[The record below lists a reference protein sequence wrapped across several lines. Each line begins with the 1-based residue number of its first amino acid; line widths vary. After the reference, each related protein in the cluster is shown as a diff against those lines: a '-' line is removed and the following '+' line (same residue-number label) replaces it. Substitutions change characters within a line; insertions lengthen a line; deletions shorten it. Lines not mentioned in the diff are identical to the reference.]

1 MRQKNEKE
9 EERMITVVGL
19 GVNAGDLTKQGEA
32 AILAAAKAGKP
43 IVCRTA
49 KAKSYENLSALGV
62 PHTSLDEVYETS
74 RSFNSLNRN
83 LANAVYALGDGAVYC
98 VDGAASED
106 NSVKL
111 LLRKRGEVKIIG
123 GVSKISDFATRAAF
137 FGCSYT
143 AVSAYELAERAKVGG
158 LKAPLIIYDIDDR
171 FLASDVKLLLFD
183 LFGED
188 TAVKYLY
195 GEKCKKIALYDL
207 DRQRQYDYTCAIAI
221 DEQDLLK
228 KQRFCLEDLYEIVC
242 RLRAP
247 GGCPWDRAQTPES
260 IKMNVVE
267 EAYELV
273 DAVDSG
279 DDYKVLEETGDVF
292 LQAIFFAVMK
302 AECGAF
308 TLADALSG
316 ICEKLIS
323 RHTHIF
329 GKDKATDAESAL
341 SVWEKN
347 KKQEKHQE
355 SFADSVNDVPR
366 AFPAAMRAQKVGKRA
381 GKSGLDFASVEEAV
395 ACLESEIKEFL
406 QARKSGN
413 KVEIERELGDV
424 LFSAVNVG
432 RMAGVDCEQALK
444 ESTDVFAKRF
454 TLAEKLANEGGRD
467 VTKLSAK
474 EWDGYY
480 REAKKQLESGVQNV

>member
-1 MRQKNEKE
+1 
-9 EERMITVVGL
+9 MITVVGL
-19 GVNAGDLTKQGEA
+19 GVNLGDLTEQGKQ
-32 AILAAAKAGKP
+32 AILAAAEAGEP

-49 KAKSYENLSALGV
+49 KSKSYENLAALGV
-62 PHTSLDEVYETS
+62 EHTSLDSVYESS

-83 LANAVYALGDGAVYC
+83 LAKAVHDLGDGTVYC

-111 LLRKRGEVKIIG
+111 LTKKRGGVKIIN
-123 GVSKISDFATRAAF
+123 GVSKISDFAARAAF
-137 FGCSYT
+137 MGCSYT
-143 AVSAYELAERAKVGG
+143 AVSAYELAERAKAGG
-158 LKAPLIIYDIDDR
+158 LTAPLIVYDVDDR
-171 FLASDVKLLLFD
+171 FLASDIKLLLAD
-183 LFGED
+183 LFGEE
-188 TAVKYLY
+188 TVVQYLY
-195 GEKCKKIALYDL
+195 GEKCKKLPLYSL
-207 DRQRQYDYTCAIAI
+207 DRQRVYDYTCAVAI
-221 DEQDLLK
+221 DGIDLLK
-228 KQRFCLEDLYEIVC
+228 KKRFTLDDLHEIVW

-247 GGCPWDRAQTPES
+247 GGCPWDRAQTPDS

-279 DDYKVLEETGDVF
+279 DDDKVLEETGDVF
-292 LQAIFFAVMK
+292 LQAVFFAVMK
-302 AECGAF
+302 AECGSF
-308 TLADALSG
+308 TLTDALSG

-329 GKDKATDAESAL
+329 GEDKATDKDSAL

-347 KKQEKHQE
+347 KKKEKHHN

-381 GKSGLDFASVEEAV
+381 AKSGLDFASVEEAV
-395 ACLESEIKEFL
+395 ACLQSEIAEFL
-406 QARKSGN
+406 EAKKRGDKA
-413 KVEIERELGDV
+413 EIEKELGDV

-432 RMAGVDCEQALK
+432 RMAGVDAEKALK
-444 ESTDVFAKRF
+444 ESTDVFARRF
-454 TLAEKLANEGGRD
+454 TLAEQLAVADCED

-480 REAKKQLESGVQNV
+480 RKAKEAIAKEDENV

>member
-1 MRQKNEKE
+1 
-9 EERMITVVGL
+9 MITVVGL
-19 GVNAGDLTKQGEA
+19 GVNAGDLTKQGEE
-32 AILAAAKAGKP
+32 AILSAAKAGKP

-49 KAKSYENLSALGV
+49 NAKSYANLSALGV
-62 PHTSLDEVYETS
+62 AHSALDSVYESS

-83 LANAVYALGDGAVYC
+83 LANAVHALGDGTVYC

-111 LLRKRGEVKIIG
+111 LSKKRGGVKIIN
-123 GVSKISDFATRAAF
+123 GVSKISDFASRASF

-143 AVSAYELAERAKVGG
+143 AVSAYELTERAKEGG
-158 LKAPLIIYDIDDR
+158 LKTPLIVYDVDDR
-171 FLASDVKLLLFD
+171 FLASDIKLLLAD
-183 LFGED
+183 LFGEE
-188 TAVKYLY
+188 TTVQYLY
-195 GEKCKKIALYDL
+195 GEKCKKLPLYDL
-207 DRQRQYDYTCAIAI
+207 DRQRVYDYTCAVAI
-221 DEQDLLK
+221 DSVDLLK
-228 KQRFCLEDLYEIVC
+228 KKRFTLEDLYEIVC

-247 GGCPWDRAQTPES
+247 NGCPWDRVQTPET

-279 DDYKVLEETGDVF
+279 DDDKVLEETGDIF

-302 AECGAF
+302 SECGSF
-308 TLADALSG
+308 TLTDVLSG

-329 GKDKATDAESAL
+329 GGDKATDAESAL
-341 SVWEKN
+341 SVWDQN
-347 KKQEKHQE
+347 KKKEKHQV

-381 GKSGLDFASVEEAV
+381 GKAGLDFANAEDALK
-395 ACLESEIKEFL
+395 ALQAEIAEFAE
-406 QARKSGN
+406 ARKSGDSLA
-413 KVEIERELGDV
+413 IERELGDV

-432 RMAGVDCEQALK
+432 RLVGVDCEKALK

-454 TLAEKLANEGGRD
+454 TLAEKMANDGGRD
-467 VTKLSAK
+467 VTKLSAE

-480 REAKKQLESGVQNV
+480 RAAKKELQKGEKHV

>member
-1 MRQKNEKE
+1 
-9 EERMITVVGL
+9 MITVVGL
-19 GVNAGDLTKQGEA
+19 GVNAGDLTRRGEE

-49 KAKSYENLSALGV
+49 NAKSYENLAVLNV
-62 PHTSLDEVYETS
+62 PHVALDEVYERS
-74 RSFNSLNRN
+74 RSFNSLNKN
-83 LANAVYALGDGAVYC
+83 LANAVHALGDGTVYC

-106 NSVKL
+106 NSVKIL
-111 LLRKRGEVKIIG
+111 AKKRGGVTIVN
-123 GVSKISDFATRAAF
+123 GVSKISDFASRAAF
-137 FGCSYT
+137 KGCSYT
-143 AVSAYELAERAKVGG
+143 ALSAYELSDRVREGG
-158 LKAPLIIYDIDDR
+158 VKAPLIIYDVDDR
-171 FLASDVKLLLFD
+171 FLASDVKLSLFD

-188 TAVKYLY
+188 CVVQYLY
-195 GEKCKKIALYDL
+195 GTKCKKIPLYAL
-207 DRQRQYDYTCAIAI
+207 DRQREYDYTCAIAI
-221 DEQDLLK
+221 DGQELLK
-228 KQRFCLEDLYEIVC
+228 KKRFTLDDLHEIVC

-279 DDYKVLEETGDVF
+279 DDAKILEETGDVF
-292 LQAIFFAVMK
+292 LQAVFYAVMK

-308 TLADALSG
+308 TLTDALSG

-341 SVWEKN
+341 SVWDKN
-347 KKQEKHQE
+347 KKKEKHQE
-355 SFADSVNDVPR
+355 SFADAVNDVPR
-366 AFPAAMRAQKVGKRA
+366 AFPAALRAQKVGKRA
-381 GKSGLDFASVEEAV
+381 GKSGLDFANVEEAI
-395 ACLESEIKEFL
+395 ACLRSEIEEFIKAKE
-406 QARKSGN
+406 SGN
-413 KVEIERELGDV
+413 AQEIERELGDV

-432 RMAGVDCEQALK
+432 RMAGVDCEKALK

-454 TLAEKLANEGGRD
+454 TLAEKLANDGGRD

-474 EWDGYY
+474 EWDEYY
-480 REAKKQLESGVQNV
+480 KQAKEMLKGGRSNV

>member
-1 MRQKNEKE
+1 
-9 EERMITVVGL
+9 MITVVGL
-19 GVNAGDLTKQGEA
+19 GVNLGDLTEQGKQ
-32 AILAAAKAGKP
+32 AILAAEKAGKP

-49 KAKSYENLSALGV
+49 KSKSYANLVSLGV
-62 PHTSLDEVYETS
+62 EHTSLDGVYESS
-74 RSFNSLNRN
+74 RSFTTLNRN
-83 LANAVYALGDGAVYC
+83 LAKAVHDLGDGTVYC

-111 LLRKRGEVKIIG
+111 LSKKRGGVKIIN
-123 GVSKISDFATRAAF
+123 GVSKISDFAARAAF
-137 FGCSYT
+137 LGCSYT
-143 AVSAYELAERAKVGG
+143 AVSAYELAERAKAGG
-158 LKAPLIIYDIDDR
+158 LTAPLIVYDVDDR
-171 FLASDVKLLLFD
+171 FLASDIKLLLF
-183 LFGED
+183 GEE
-188 TAVKYLY
+188 TVVQYLY
-195 GEKCKKIALYDL
+195 GEKCKKLPLYSL
-207 DRQRQYDYTCAIAI
+207 DRQRVYDYTCAVAI
-221 DEQDLLK
+221 DGIDLLK
-228 KQRFCLEDLYEIVC
+228 KKRFTLEDLHEIVC

-247 GGCPWDRAQTPES
+247 GGCPWDRAQTPDS

-279 DDYKVLEETGDVF
+279 DDDKVLEETGDVF
-292 LQAIFFAVMK
+292 LQAVFFAVMK

-308 TLADALSG
+308 TLTDALSG

-329 GKDKATDAESAL
+329 GEDKATDKDSAL

-347 KKQEKHQE
+347 KKKEKHHN

-381 GKSGLDFASVEEAV
+381 AKSGLDFASVEEAV
-395 ACLESEIKEFL
+395 ACLQSEIAEFL
-406 QARKSGN
+406 EAKKRGDKA
-413 KVEIERELGDV
+413 EIEKELGDV

-432 RMAGVDCEQALK
+432 RMAGVDCEKALK
-444 ESTDVFAKRF
+444 ESTDVFARRF
-454 TLAEKLANEGGRD
+454 TLAERLAVADCED

-474 EWDGYY
+474 EWDNYY
-480 REAKKQLESGVQNV
+480 RKAKAELAKEDENV

>member
-1 MRQKNEKE
+1 
-9 EERMITVVGL
+9 MITVVGL
-19 GVNAGDLTKQGEA
+19 GVNPGDLTKQGEA
-32 AILAAAKAGKP
+32 AILAAVKAGKP

-49 KAKSYENLSALGV
+49 NAKSYANLAALNV
-62 PHTSLDEVYETS
+62 AHSSLDYVYENS
-74 RSFNSLNRN
+74 RTFNSLNKN
-83 LANAVYALGDGAVYC
+83 LANAVAALGDGTVYC

-111 LLRKRGEVKIIG
+111 LSKKRGGVQIVN

-143 AVSAYELAERAKVGG
+143 AVSAYELAERAKDGG

-188 TAVKYLY
+188 TVVKYLY
-195 GEKCKKIALYDL
+195 GEKCKKIPLYSL
-207 DRQRQYDYTCAIAI
+207 DRQQRYDYTCAIAI
-221 DEQDLLK
+221 DGQELLK
-228 KQRFCLEDLYEIVC
+228 KQRFALEDLYEIVC

-247 GGCPWDRAQTPES
+247 GGCPWDRAQTPDS

-308 TLADALSG
+308 TLTDAISG

-341 SVWEKN
+341 SVWDKN
-347 KKQEKHQE
+347 KKKEKHQE
-355 SFADSVNDVPR
+355 SFADAVNDVPR
-366 AFPAAMRAQKVGKRA
+366 AFPAALRAQKVGKRA
-381 GKSGLDFASVEEAV
+381 GKSGLDFASVEEAID
-395 ACLESEIKEFL
+395 CLQTEINEFIA
-406 QARKSGN
+406 ARKGGN
-413 KVEIERELGDV
+413 KEEIERELGDV

-432 RMAGVDCEQALK
+432 RMAGVDCEKALK
-444 ESTDVFAKRF
+444 ESTDIFAKRF
-454 TLAEKLANEGGRD
+454 TLAEKLANDGGRD
-467 VTKLSAK
+467 VTKLSAE
-474 EWDGYY
+474 EWDRYY
-480 REAKKQLESGVQNV
+480 RTAKKQLKDGEINV

>member
-1 MRQKNEKE
+1 
-9 EERMITVVGL
+9 MITVVGL
-19 GVNAGDLTKQGEA
+19 GVNVGDLTKQGEE

-49 KAKSYENLSALGV
+49 KAKSYESLVALGV
-62 PHTSLDEVYETS
+62 PHTSLDEIYEKS
-74 RSFNSLNRN
+74 RNFNGLNKSL
-83 LANAVYALGDGAVYC
+83 AAAVYALGDGTVYC

-111 LLRKRGEVKIIG
+111 LAKKRGGVKLIN
-123 GVSKISDFATRAAF
+123 GVSKISEFAARASF

-143 AVSAYELAERAKVGG
+143 AVSAYELAEKAKTGS
-158 LKAPLIIYDIDDR
+158 LKAPLIIYDMDDR
-171 FLASDVKLLLFD
+171 FWASDIKLLLMD
-183 LFGED
+183 LFGEN
-188 TAVKYLY
+188 AVVQYLY
-195 GEKCKKIALYDL
+195 GSKSKKIPLYEL
-207 DRQRQYDYTCAIAI
+207 DRQRVYDYSCAVAI
-221 DEQDLLK
+221 EEKDLLK
-228 KQRFCLEDLYEIVC
+228 KERFALEDLYEIVR

-247 GGCPWDRAQTPES
+247 GGCPWDRAQTPDS

-279 DDYKVLEETGDVF
+279 DDDKVLEETGDVF

-302 AECGAF
+302 AEQGAF
-308 TLADALSG
+308 TLTDAISG

-329 GKDKATDAESAL
+329 GKDKATDADSAL
-341 SVWEKN
+341 SVWDQN
-347 KKQEKHQE
+347 KKKEKHQE
-355 SFADSVNDVPR
+355 TFADSVNDVPR

-395 ACLESEIKEFL
+395 DALRSEIEEFL
-406 QARKSGN
+406 VARASGN
-413 KVEIERELGDV
+413 QAEAAKELGDV

-432 RMAGVDCEQALK
+432 RKAGIDCEKALK
-444 ESTDVFAKRF
+444 ESTDTFARRF

-467 VTKLSAK
+467 VTKLSAA
-474 EWDGYY
+474 EWDDCWKK
-480 REAKKQLESGVQNV
+480 AKKQLKGGDENV

>member
-1 MRQKNEKE
+1 
-9 EERMITVVGL
+9 MITVVGL

-49 KAKSYENLSALGV
+49 NAKSYANLSALNV
-62 PHTSLDEVYETS
+62 PHTSLDEVYESS
-74 RSFNSLNRN
+74 RSFNTLNRN
-83 LANAVYALGDGAVYC
+83 LANAVYALGDGTVYC

-111 LLRKRGEVKIIG
+111 LSKKRGGVQIIN
-123 GVSKISDFATRAAF
+123 GVSKISDFATRASF

-143 AVSAYELAERAKVGG
+143 AVSAYELSERAKEGG
-158 LKAPLIIYDIDDR
+158 LKAPLIIYDVDDR

-188 TAVKYLY
+188 LTIKFLY
-195 GEKCKKIALYDL
+195 DEKCKKIPLYSL
-207 DRQRQYDYTCAIAI
+207 DRQRRYDYTCAIAI
-221 DEQDLLK
+221 ECQDLLK
-228 KQRFCLEDLYEIVC
+228 KQRFALEDLYEIVC

-247 GGCPWDRAQTPES
+247 GGCPWDRAQTPDS

-308 TLADALSG
+308 TLTDAISG

-341 SVWEKN
+341 SVWDQN
-347 KKQEKHQE
+347 KKKEKHQE

-366 AFPAAMRAQKVGKRA
+366 AFPAALRAQKVGKRA
-381 GKSGLDFASVEEAV
+381 GKAGLDFASVEEAGS
-395 ACLESEIKEFL
+395 CLYAEVEEFL
-406 QARKSGN
+406 SARKSGD
-413 KVEIERELGDV
+413 KERIERELGDV

-432 RMAGVDCEQALK
+432 RMAGVDCEKALK
-444 ESTDVFAKRF
+444 ESTDTFAKRF
-454 TLAEKLANEGGRD
+454 TLAEKMANEGGRD
-467 VTKLSAK
+467 VTKLSAE

-480 REAKKQLESGVQNV
+480 KAAKKQLEQGVDNV

>member
-1 MRQKNEKE
+1 
-9 EERMITVVGL
+9 MITVVGL
-19 GVNAGDLTKQGEA
+19 GVNAGDLTKQGED

-49 KAKSYENLSALGV
+49 KAKSYENLAALGV
-62 PHTSLDEVYETS
+62 PHTSLDYVYENS
-74 RSFNSLNRN
+74 RNFNTLNKK
-83 LANAVYALGDGAVYC
+83 LAAAVHALGDGAVYC

-111 LLRKRGEVKIIG
+111 LAKKRGGLKIIG
-123 GVSKISDFATRAAF
+123 GVSKISDFATRASF

-143 AVSAYELAERAKVGG
+143 AVSAYELTDRAKTGG
-158 LKAPLIIYDIDDR
+158 LKAPLIIYDMDDR
-171 FLASDVKLLLFD
+171 FWASDIKLLLMD

-188 TAVKYLY
+188 TVVQYLY
-195 GEKCKKIALYDL
+195 GTKCKKVPLYAL
-207 DRQRQYDYTCAIAI
+207 DRQRVYDYSCAVAI
-221 DEQDLLK
+221 DEKDLLK
-228 KQRFCLEDLYEIVC
+228 KNRFVLEDLYEIVC

-273 DAVDSG
+273 DAVDQ
-279 DDYKVLEETGDVF
+279 DDDGKILEETGDIF
-292 LQAIFFAVMK
+292 LQAIFFAAMK

-308 TLADALSG
+308 TLTDAISG

-329 GKDKATDAESAL
+329 GQDKASDAEGAL

-347 KKQEKHQE
+347 KKKEKHHE
-355 SFADSVNDVPR
+355 TFADAVNDVPH

-381 GKSGLDFASVEEAV
+381 GKSGLDFASVEQAV
-395 ACLESEIKEFL
+395 DCLRAEIEEFL
-406 QARKSGN
+406 AAKKTGN
-413 KVEIERELGDV
+413 DAEIEKELGDV
-424 LFSAVNVG
+424 LFSAINVG
-432 RMAGVDCEQALK
+432 RMAGVDCEKALK
-444 ESTDVFAKRF
+444 ESTDTFAKRF

-467 VTKLSAK
+467 VTKLSAE

-480 REAKKQLESGVQNV
+480 RKAKEMLKGGKNV